1 MRVTRL
7 DIMSVDTPHTAESI
21 LYILYD
27 VPAKDQI
34 DRDLPCHIATLEW
47 ASGSVQIS
55 GDGLHSPSPSGTG
68 RGRPVVGSDDAR
80 TAGRSLRIAASQSRR
95 AGGGFRGGLSRTVT
109 V

>member
-34 DRDLPCHIATLEW
+34 DRDLPRHIATLEW
-47 ASGSVQIS
+47 ASSAK
-55 GDGLHSPSPSGTG
+55 
-68 RGRPVVGSDDAR
+68 R
-80 TAGRSLRIAASQSRR
+80 
-95 AGGGFRGGLSRTVT
+95 
-109 V
+109 